1 MAAIRPEFVAMQINS
16 QRFGVVELEDDAVLS
31 FPSGIIGF
39 PREQAFALI
48 PHQGS
53 NYLAWLQ
60 SVHNPSLA
68 FPVVSAHFYG
78 DSYPD
83 VSVVDAA
90 HAVGISGM
98 PDDFAVLAV
107 LCAPI
112 GQPATVNLMA
122 PIIVNSETRT
132 GAQVILE
139 GSRFSTRE
147 VFVAPKVA
155 QAAPAV
161 IVESPEP
168 LAAQAAG

>member
-1 MAAIRPEFVAMQINS
+1 MQINS
-16 QRFGVVELEDDAVLS
+16 QRFGVVDLEDDAVLS

-39 PREQAFALI
+39 PREQAFVLI

-60 SVHNPSLA
+60 SVHNPALA

-78 DSYPD
+78 ETYPD
-83 VSVVDAA
+83 VSVVGPA
-90 HAVGISGM
+90 HAAGIQGAAA
-98 PDDFAVLAV
+98 DFAVLVV

-122 PIIVNSETRT
+122 PIVVNSETRT
-132 GAQVILE
+132 GAQVILD

-147 VFVAPKVA
+147 VFVTPQPAFVP
-155 QAAPAV
+155 AA
-161 IVESPEP
+161 ESPEP
-168 LAAQAAG
+168 LAVQAAG

>member
-1 MAAIRPEFVAMQINS
+1 MQINS
-16 QRFGVVELEDDAVLS
+16 QRFGVVELDDDAVLS

-53 NYLAWLQ
+53 TYLAWLQ
-60 SVHNPSLA
+60 SVTNEALA
-68 FPVVSAHFYG
+68 FPVISAHFYG

-83 VSVVDAA
+83 VSVVGAA
-90 HAVGISGM
+90 HAAGISGAR
-98 PDDFAVLAV
+98 DDFAVLAV

-122 PIIVNSETRT
+122 PIIINSETRT

-147 VFVAPKVA
+147 VFVAPKPVHH
-155 QAAPAV
+155 QV
-161 IVESPEP
+161 LVESPEP
-168 LAAQAAG
+168 LVAQATG

>member
-1 MAAIRPEFVAMQINS
+1 MQINS
-16 QRFGVVELEDDAVLS
+16 QRFGVVDLEDDAVLS

-60 SVHNPSLA
+60 SVHNPALA

-78 DSYPD
+78 DTYPD
-83 VSVVDAA
+83 VSVVEPAHVAGVSGTAA
-90 HAVGISGM
+90 
-98 PDDFAVLAV
+98 DLAVLLV

-147 VFVAPKVA
+147 VFVTPQPAR
-155 QAAPAV
+155 AAAESAEPMAV
-161 IVESPEP
+161 
-168 LAAQAAG
+168 QAAG

>member
-1 MAAIRPEFVAMQINS
+1 MQINS
-16 QRFGVVELEDDAVLS
+16 QRFGVVDLQDDAVLS

-53 NYLAWLQ
+53 DYLAWLQ
-60 SVHNPSLA
+60 SMSNPELA

-90 HAVGISGM
+90 HARGIAGAL
-98 PDDFAVLAV
+98 DEFAILAV
-107 LCAPI
+107 LCAPK

-122 PIIVNSETRT
+122 PIVVNSTTRQ

-147 VFVAPKVA
+147 VFVAPQASPGAEREAAAEPVA
-155 QAAPAV
+155 
-161 IVESPEP
+161 I
-168 LAAQAAG
+168 QAAG

>member
-60 SVHNPSLA
+60 SLQNPALA

-78 DSYPD
+78 DAYPD
-83 VSVVDAA
+83 VPVVEAA
-90 HAVGISGM
+90 RGAGVPGAAE
-98 PDDFAVLAV
+98 DLAVLVV

-122 PIIVNSETRT
+122 PIVVNSETRT

-147 VFVAPKVA
+147 VFVAPKAA
-155 QAAPAV
+155 QAPVDIAP
-161 IVESPEP
+161 SPEP
-168 LAAQAAG
+168 LVVQAAG

>member
-1 MAAIRPEFVAMQINS
+1 MQINS
-16 QRFGVVELEDDAVLS
+16 QRFGVVDLEDDAVLS

-60 SVHNPSLA
+60 SVHNPALA

-78 DSYPD
+78 DAYPD
-83 VSVVDAA
+83 ISVVEPA
-90 HAVGISGM
+90 HAAGVSGTA
-98 PDDFAVLAV
+98 DDFAVLLV

-122 PIIVNSETRT
+122 PIVVNSETRT

-147 VFVAPKVA
+147 VFVTP
-155 QAAPAV
+155 QAARAAA
-161 IVESPEP
+161 ESSEP
-168 LAAQAAG
+168 LAVQAAG

>member
-1 MAAIRPEFVAMQINS
+1 MQINS
-16 QRFGVVELEDDAVLS
+16 QRFGVVDLQDDAVLS

-39 PREQAFALI
+39 PRERAFALI

-53 NYLAWLQ
+53 DYLAWLQ
-60 SVHNPSLA
+60 SMTTPELA

-83 VSVVDAA
+83 VSVLDAA
-90 HAVGISGM
+90 HASGISGAAEE
-98 PDDFAVLAV
+98 FAILAV
-107 LCAPI
+107 LCAPK

-122 PIIVNSETRT
+122 PIVVNSATRL

-147 VFVAPKVA
+147 VFVAPQTSRNVERDAAADPVA
-155 QAAPAV
+155 
-161 IVESPEP
+161 I
-168 LAAQAAG
+168 QAAG